1 MSRAR
6 ATTAVAT
13 RTLYRQCLRSV
24 RRCPTHGD
32 RVTMHHYAR
41 GRFDQA
47 IGSRDAARIARLL
60 AEGEEEVVQMEAM
73 HDAKKNVDYVHG
85 LVAWEDAREA
95 LEQLSR
101 EQLQPPPQ
109 VQPPAPPSAASDR
122 ISSSGEDAAAPS
134 WEAWESEMASMA
146 DSIPLPPFE
155 RLDDAE
161 SSSSIGSSS
170 APLATPTAE
179 LQSVVVAESTRAAAA
194 AHDSGGSG
202 SASTTTA
209 AEAAARL
216 REAKVLLDEGLI
228 RSADYEAIRAAV
240 VDRLRS

>member
-122 ISSSGEDAAAPS
+122 ISDAAAPS
-134 WEAWESEMASMA
+134 WEAWESEMASIA

-155 RLDDAE
+155 HLDDAE
-161 SSSSIGSSS
+161 SSSNIGSSS

>member
-1 MSRAR
+1 M
-6 ATTAVAT
+6 
-13 RTLYRQCLRSV
+13 LQ
-24 RRCPTHGD
+24 
-32 RVTMHHYAR
+32 AR
-41 GRFDQA
+41 GV
-47 IGSRDAARIARLL
+47 SR
-60 AEGEEEVVQMEAM
+60 
-73 HDAKKNVDYVHG
+73 DAKKNVDYVHG

-122 ISSSGEDAAAPS
+122 ISDAAAPS

-170 APLATPTAE
+170 APLATSTAE